1 VVRCFKEERV
11 VMSALYIHTYQTK
24 LLELNENLYHI
35 YIESHKESGG
45 GRDITFLRQHDRGV
59 PITLRDNFSEQGS
72 LTPFTEARDI
82 AMIDKQFQTINYSL
96 NYGKIL
102 CVPIYPLTDELTSLE
117 KQSPKMAEYVYKKIK
132 SFNWII
138 QNGRM

>member
-1 VVRCFKEERV
+1 
-11 VMSALYIHTYQTK
+11 MSALYIHTYQTK

-35 YIESHKESGG
+35 YIESHKEFGG

-72 LTPFTEARDI
+72 LTPFTEARDM

>member
-1 VVRCFKEERV
+1 
-11 VMSALYIHTYQTK
+11 MSALYIHTYQTK
-24 LLELNENLYHI
+24 LMELNENLYHI

-72 LTPFTEARDI
+72 LTPFTEARDM
-82 AMIDKQFQTINYSL
+82 AMIDKQFQTVNYSL